1 MTEYKFVLDGVE
13 LPTPSDFDIEY
24 QPMMTSDTGRLLS
37 GTMVAKGLTKKFK
50 VVLDYSNDLGI
61 TDEDVLKIIGGTWD
75 KFGTNQEESYVLS
88 FVLPGGI
95 TKSITCYFG
104 PFKLS
109 RKKRSEK
116 GEWKGL
122 KVEFIEK

>member
-1 MTEYKFVLDGVE
+1 MIEYKFVLDGVV
-13 LPTPSDFDIEY
+13 LPTPSDFDIQL

-37 GTMVAKGLTKKFK
+37 GTMVAKGLTKKIK

-61 TDEDVLKIIGGTWD
+61 SDEDLVLVMGKTWEQFGVNSEETYSLTFTMPGGTQKTID
-75 KFGTNQEESYVLS
+75 
-88 FVLPGGI
+88 
-95 TKSITCYFG
+95 CYFG
-104 PFKLS
+104 PFNFS

-122 KVEFIEK
+122 KLEFIEK